1 MPNEPA
7 RPFDERRT
15 AAWIG
20 KALQIDGRIT
30 SREDLTID
38 GEVKGSI
45 ELGEHSLTI
54 GTGAAV
60 TANLA
65 AKTITIGGTVTGN
78 VVSTDKVDLQSTG
91 SVNGDIVA
99 PRLFMAEGA
108 TIRGKVD
115 IQGRKKEP

>member
-7 RPFDERRT
+7 RPFDERT

-91 SVNGDIVA
+91 CVNGDIVA